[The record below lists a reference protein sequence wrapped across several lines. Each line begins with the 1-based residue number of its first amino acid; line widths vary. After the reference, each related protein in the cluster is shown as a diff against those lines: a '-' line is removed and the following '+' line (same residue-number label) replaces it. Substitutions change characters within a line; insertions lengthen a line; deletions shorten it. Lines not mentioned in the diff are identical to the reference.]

1 MKYIDFERKSE
12 YQKCFHK
19 TKLCKRTADQ
29 NFKYSVVCTAI
40 DLLQFKNRTKNQY
53 SVQLEDFRLA
63 FSF

>member
-40 DLLQFKNRTKNQY
+40 DLLQFKNRT
-53 SVQLEDFRLA
+53 
-63 FSF
+63 